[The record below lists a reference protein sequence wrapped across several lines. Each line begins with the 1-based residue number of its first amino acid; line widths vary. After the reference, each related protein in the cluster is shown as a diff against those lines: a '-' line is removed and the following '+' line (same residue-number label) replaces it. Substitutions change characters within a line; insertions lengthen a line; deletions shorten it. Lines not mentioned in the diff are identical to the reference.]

1 MTIYFHDHIG
11 AVAVMVNDSGITFD
25 RDKTLAIFEDEGG
38 KEYKLSTFDIEL
50 ITNE

>member
-11 AVAVMVNDSGITFD
+11 AVAVKVTEHGITFD
-25 RDKTLAIFEDEGG
+25 RDKTLAIFEDETG
-38 KEYKLSTFDIEL
+38 KEYKLKTYDIEL

>member
-11 AVAVMVNDSGITFD
+11 AVSVKVNEHGITFD
-25 RDKTLAIFEDEGG
+25 RDKTLAIFEDESG